1 MSEDAQVEVI
11 RSEVKSVVDTAKA
24 MQVSSP
30 AQYQGAADYLK
41 AIKAAQKKVVD
52 HFAGMKEAAHK
63 AWKTITA
70 QEADTLKPL
79 AEAEGLLKRS
89 MLTYQTEQEAIRQAE
104 QRRLQAV
111 ADELAR
117 KEREKSEAAARLQR
131 EKEQAALREAEEA
144 RRRAQEA
151 TNEAARAKAAAE
163 AEKAQAAANRAAA
176 AAQVR
181 EETAAAVIAPVVQ
194 VASVTPVVSGQSIRK
209 TWRARV
215 VNQALVPREWL
226 VVNQQALDSFAKATS
241 GGVAVAGVEMYQ
253 ETTLASSSK

>member
-1 MSEDAQVEVI
+1 VSAESNKGNRSMNEDTQVEVI

-30 AQYQGAADYLK
+30 VQYQGAADYLK

-52 HFAGMKEAAHK
+52 HFGGMKEAAHK

-70 QEADTLKPL
+70 QESDTLKPL
-79 AEAEGLLKRS
+79 ADAEAVLKRS

-104 QRRLQAV
+104 QRRLQAE
-111 ADELAR
+111 ADARARAEQDRLLKLAESR
-117 KEREKSEAAARLQR
+117 KTEAKREEY
-131 EKEQAALREAEEA
+131 REA
-144 RRRAQEA
+144 
-151 TNEAARAKAAAE
+151 
-163 AEKAQAAANRAAA
+163 
-176 AAQVR
+176 
-181 EETAAAVIAPVVQ
+181 AAAVIAPVVQ
-194 VASVTPVVSGQSIRK
+194 VASTTPVIAGQSIRK

-226 VVNQQALDSFAKATS
+226 VVNEKALDAFARSTS
-241 GGVAVAGVEMYQ
+241 GAVQIAGVEMYQ